1 MASRGWSDEDIE
13 NMAAEMDREKRIAR
27 CRAADD
33 EAPDRLLYLDGNSL
47 TNGDAPEFCSLLA
60 QFLDD
65 SDDLV
70 TRDECMPVGEV
81 AGKLLMVGPT

>member
-1 MASRGWSDEDIE
+1 LE
-13 NMAAEMDREKRIAR
+13 
-27 CRAADD
+27 
-33 EAPDRLLYLDGNSL
+33 YLDGNSL

-81 AGKLLMVGPT
+81 AGKLLMVGST